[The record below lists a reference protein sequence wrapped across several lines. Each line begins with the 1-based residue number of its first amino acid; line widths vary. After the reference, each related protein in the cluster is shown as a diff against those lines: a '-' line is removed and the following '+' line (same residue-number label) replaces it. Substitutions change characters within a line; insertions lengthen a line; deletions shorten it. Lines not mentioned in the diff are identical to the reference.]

1 MLMTILYVLYDA
13 SGVAD
18 MSERYLKP
26 KEVREMLGISRQT
39 LWEWTKKGI
48 IKAVRLPTGRFRYP
62 ESEVKRILEEMKKW
76 KP

>member
-1 MLMTILYVLYDA
+1 
-13 SGVAD
+13 
-18 MSERYLKP
+18 
-26 KEVREMLGISRQT
+26 MLGISRQT

-76 KP
+76 RPQEL